1 MSIDIWYFFAAIGC
15 LVRLFLLIWA
25 EDGFML
31 LVRGIGVDTPVT
43 NVVESAGGAKTFW
56 TGVFIPFKTYAAW

>member
-1 MSIDIWYFFAAIGC
+1 
-15 LVRLFLLIWA
+15 
-25 EDGFML
+25 ML